1 MTITEALQTAN
12 YEEAKKLFKRP
23 AFAID
28 QTEVLDQYKVST
40 HEVFDEQK
48 RPKRKI
54 KRNTGRKNEAT
65 GDDITET
72 VLVEVV
78 RVGEPWEK
86 LLVNR
91 MVGFMLSNTIEVSAT
106 FAADGTE
113 KEKQLVALVD
123 KIQNDN
129 KMDYRNGEI
138 LERKLSECEVAVIW
152 YFAPSGDSIRK
163 FTLNSK
169 IVSPELGDTLYP
181 MFDNTGTM
189 IAFRRDYKLNN
200 GEKDI
205 THIDVYTPEFE
216 YKFIEDNGK
225 WVLDAE
231 VTGLNASGE
240 PVKLNPIPNI
250 AQKLLIEY
258 HQQPAPFWADVE
270 TMIKRHETVSSNH
283 GGMNDKFGAPLLA
296 VSGVMNSMETDAAS
310 GVVMQMEN
318 GASAQYL
325 NLSTEPLSIKLE
337 QDNLK
342 ENIFMMSQMP
352 DISFKAMQGMGTIA
366 QFTMKAFF
374 MDAHMACRKEERS
387 FGLGIQ
393 RRLNIIKSAIG
404 ALIDT
409 SLANEVKTVQLKPV
423 FTPYLPANETEL
435 IDNLSVAKTAGIMS
449 VETGV
454 QLNTMI
460 TDKETE
466 LKRLQTDQIN
476 ANAGLQ

>member
-1 MTITEALQTAN
+1 MTISEALQSGIF
-12 YEEAKKLFKRP
+12 EEVKKLFKRP
-23 AFAID
+23 TFAID

-40 HEVFDEQK
+40 HEVFDEAK
-48 RPKRKI
+48 RPKRKV
-54 KRNTGRKNEAT
+54 KRNTGTKDADGNDR
-65 GDDITET
+65 TET

-86 LLVNR
+86 LLTNR
-91 MVGFMLSNTIEVSAT
+91 MVGFMLSNPIETAVT
-106 FAADGTE
+106 FSADGTD

-152 YFAPSGDSIRK
+152 YFAPSNDPIRK

-181 MFDNTGTM
+181 LFDSTGTM
-189 IAFRRDYKLNN
+189 TAFRRDYKLNN

-205 THIDVYTPEFE
+205 SRSDVYTPEFE
-216 YKFIEDNGK
+216 YKFVDVGGTMT
-225 WVLDAE
+225 LDTEA
-231 VTGLNASGE
+231 TGLNATGE
-240 PVKLNPIPNI
+240 AIVVNPIPNV
-250 AQKLLIEY
+250 ALKLLIEY
-258 HQQPAPFWADVE
+258 HQQNAPFWADVE

-310 GVVMQMEN
+310 GIVMQMEN
-318 GASAQYL
+318 GATANYL

-374 MDAHMACRKEERS
+374 MDAHMACRREERS

-393 RRLNIIKSAIG
+393 RRLNIIKAAIG
-404 ALIDT
+404 SLIDT
-409 SLANEVKTVQLKPV
+409 SLANEAKVVQLKPV
-423 FTPYLPANETEL
+423 FTPYLPANVSEEIT
-435 IDNLSVAKTAGIMS
+435 DLSVAVTSGILS
-449 VETGV
+449 
-454 QLNTMI
+454 
-460 TDKETE
+460 KETAITLNPLVEDAVSE
-466 LKRLQTDQIN
+466 LERMKTDQIN